1 MSQIQLVKEATDI
14 VAVIGERI
22 TLQGA
27 GAQFKGVCP
36 FHAERSPSFFV
47 SPILQRYKCFG
58 CGEAGDAFD
67 FLQKYDGLSFQETL
81 EELAEAAGIEL
92 EKYQA
97 NATDQLR
104 SDILATLASAQQ
116 YYHYLLT
123 KHKVGKPALAYL
135 RDRGISSDTTQQ
147 FSLGASTSGWDGL
160 IAYLHEKKKVPL
172 TLLERSGLAITNRG
186 RTYDRFRNRV
196 MFPLTTHRGQ
206 VVGFSGRSLPGED
219 DRGAKYINSPE
230 TMVYHKSELLFGFSQ
245 LHSEIRKANSIIL
258 VEGEF
263 DVLASVQAHQNN
275 VSAIKGSALTK
286 DHVRLL
292 RRSVQQVILALD
304 TDAAGRE
311 ATKKAIAI
319 IKDGQEQGE
328 QSLELR
334 VATLS
339 QGKDPADLVA
349 QDPGLWRKAIKQSVT
364 AYDFLITTALNQ
376 YDADSPSG
384 KRQIMQDIVPVLRQ
398 VSHAVEREHYVQRLS
413 KELGVS
419 LASINSDLSTTGPR
433 KKTTQPEKKTSVDAP
448 SNPQEL
454 RILSVFIHSP
464 QEKLATRAEQLL
476 QFTWQTPGTKEILQM
491 IQKHP
496 DASVAAIDRLLAS
509 DLQDILAQWYL
520 SDAINKD
527 SELVAGDQDWKQLVA
542 RLKKQQA
549 TRELAE
555 ISEQLATFDDKDIL
569 SPEEEVEQRA
579 LLERV
584 VRLQRLT

>member
-433 KKTTQPEKKTSVDAP
+433 KKTTQP
-448 SNPQEL
+448 
-454 RILSVFIHSP
+454 
-464 QEKLATRAEQLL
+464 
-476 QFTWQTPGTKEILQM
+476 
-491 IQKHP
+491 
-496 DASVAAIDRLLAS
+496 
-509 DLQDILAQWYL
+509 
-520 SDAINKD
+520 
-527 SELVAGDQDWKQLVA
+527 
-542 RLKKQQA
+542 
-549 TRELAE
+549 
-555 ISEQLATFDDKDIL
+555 
-569 SPEEEVEQRA
+569 
-579 LLERV
+579 
-584 VRLQRLT
+584 